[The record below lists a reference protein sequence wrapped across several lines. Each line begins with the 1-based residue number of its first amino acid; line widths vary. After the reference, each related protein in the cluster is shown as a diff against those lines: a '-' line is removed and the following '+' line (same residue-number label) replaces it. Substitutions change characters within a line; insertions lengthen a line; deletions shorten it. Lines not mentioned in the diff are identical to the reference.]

1 MNSLDDSVVKK
12 VTCNRFIDFFAPL
25 RQNMR
30 YMRRFIK
37 MFSSQCFGITPLLLR
52 NLLHS
57 FFLLAFTFFP
67 ASLSAQMS
75 KATSPAGIAWRV
87 QGSWKI
93 SGHAAPIFSG
103 DAIPPGSL
111 LQPDE
116 KAAPH
121 SITVLLPDGRRFLY
135 ECFTTEDC
143 ARGFRVPALYRAPE
157 PFAID
162 MLARIRTVLIHK
174 NQSPAAPQPESSLP
188 REQAL
193 AVLNA
198 DRKIQVAGLAA
209 HLPNGRY
216 TYIVRSPNPA
226 QPLLSRQAFEKSGP
240 TITLALPSRGLY
252 NLTIIDDLNAPR
264 IDLFVAAIAPA
275 QAQNFEKSFHHAQ
288 ALMKDWNSNYF
299 GWPID
304 DFERA
309 YLESLMLYP
318 KQPGRGPEIADNS
331 AQPETPFHRTNIT
344 AEPRFHPAPGL
355 LLRETAVA
363 LHCDTPGAT
372 MHFTVDGSQPHAG
385 SPVYHAPIMVSGTE
399 LTIKSFASA
408 PGKKDS
414 PVVTGIFRIQE

>member
-1 MNSLDDSVVKK
+1 
-12 VTCNRFIDFFAPL
+12 L

-37 MFSSQCFGITPLLLR
+37 MFSSQCFGITPLFLR
-52 NLLHS
+52 NPLHS

-75 KATSPAGIAWRV
+75 KAISSAGIAWRV

-93 SGHAAPIFSG
+93 AGQAAPIFSG

-116 KAAPH
+116 KPAPH

-143 ARGFRVPALYRAPE
+143 ARGFRVPALYRTPG
-157 PFAID
+157 PFTID

-174 NQSPAAPQPESSLP
+174 NQSPATPLRESSLP

-209 HLPNGRY
+209 HLSNGRY
-216 TYIVRSPNPA
+216 TYVVRSLNPA
-226 QPLLSRQAFEKSGP
+226 HPFLSHPAFEKTGP
-240 TITLALPSRGLY
+240 AITLALPSPGLY
-252 NLTIIDDLNAPR
+252 SLTIIDDLNTPR
-264 IDLFVAAIAPA
+264 IDLFVAAIPPA

-309 YLESLMLYP
+309 YLESLMLNAR
-318 KQPGRGPEIADNS
+318 QLGSGPEIADKS
-331 AQPETPFHRTNIT
+331 AQPQSPFHRTNIT
-344 AEPRFHPAPGL
+344 AEPRFHPAAGL
-355 LLRETAVA
+355 L
-363 LHCDTPGAT
+363 
-372 MHFTVDGSQPHAG
+372 
-385 SPVYHAPIMVSGTE
+385 
-399 LTIKSFASA
+399 
-408 PGKKDS
+408 
-414 PVVTGIFRIQE
+414 